1 MRRPARITQSDINRA
16 IRAVL
21 KAGATDYDVI
31 IEEARVIVRPRYAQ
45 PHGKPVADHE
55 EIVL

>member
-1 MRRPARITQSDINRA
+1 
-16 IRAVL
+16 VL

-45 PHGKPVADHE
+45 HHGKPVADHE